1 MASLELEVLD
11 EGGRLE
17 EVSDVV
23 VGEVACLVLE
33 LVEREFDLDTLHL
46 FDSLGVLLVDSLFLH
61 HLVEDVKQQ
70 LVWVGFP
77 RLVGLELL
85 LELASH

>member
-11 EGGRLE
+11 EGGGLE

-23 VGEVACLVLE
+23 VGEVTCFILE
-33 LVEREFDLDTLHL
+33 LVEGEFDLDTLHL
-46 FDSLGVLLVDSLFLH
+46 FDSLCVLLVDSLLLH

-70 LVWVGFP
+70 LVRVGFP